1 MSIDSN
7 EKTTIIMVDF
17 GLDKES
23 IVFKPPL
30 SPPKIMDEL
39 PMPNDANGKPLERV
53 LGSFLQYGNKEIAFE
68 VGKVP
73 GSSMIEYIH
82 ELSKYLGGCAVHIK
96 TSGDYKETS

>member
-39 PMPNDANGKPLERV
+39 PMPNDANGKPLEW
-53 LGSFLQYGNKEIAFE
+53 E
-68 VGKVP
+68 
-73 GSSMIEYIH
+73 
-82 ELSKYLGGCAVHIK
+82 
-96 TSGDYKETS
+96 